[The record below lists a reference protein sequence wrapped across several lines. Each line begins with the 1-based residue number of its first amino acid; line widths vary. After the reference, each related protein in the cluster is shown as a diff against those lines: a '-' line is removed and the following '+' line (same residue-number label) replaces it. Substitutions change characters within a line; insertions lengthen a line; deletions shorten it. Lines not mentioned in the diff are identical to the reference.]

1 MFNLRRETSE
11 RPRNIEWKQYSK
23 NAYKSD
29 IKIFLEITND
39 LVIHVVVRQQT
50 KVKHKYII

>member
-11 RPRNIEWKQYSK
+11 RPRNIEWKQYILK
-23 NAYKSD
+23 KLIND
-29 IKIFLEITND
+29 IKNFLEITND